1 MWCWRTVAPKARPW
15 RNRFFEMVNYDGTG
29 EDEVAPPLRP
39 PPPPTL
45 PVVSD
50 AAQVL
55 AQANQLML
63 KKIAHFWKQDNEG

>member
-1 MWCWRTVAPKARPW
+1 
-15 RNRFFEMVNYDGTG
+15 MVNYDGTG

>member
-1 MWCWRTVAPKARPW
+1 
-15 RNRFFEMVNYDGTG
+15 MVNYDGTG

-45 PVVSD
+45 LVVSD

-63 KKIAHFWKQDNEG
+63 KKIAHFPEARKRGITVGCTTSGNIFRYKSS